1 MSLILDALRKSEAA
15 RRRSETPD
23 LFSPTPQAHAPVQAR
38 PAWPLWT
45 LAGFG
50 IVSSAIAV
58 WMLLHRPAPEAP
70 AARETDAVV
79 AETPAEAAGPASMPP
94 APAPV
99 PTMLPVIPTAPP
111 PASTPSP
118 ITASAP
124 PTSPASSPAPLPATT
139 TAPSSAPSPSP
150 AAPKPLPAPPT
161 NDRPTALGDLD
172 AEVRR
177 QLPPLK
183 LSMHFWND
191 DPQRRFVI
199 LDGQRVRE
207 GDTLGELVIERIDRD
222 DVVLSWRGARLRLPA
237 E

>member
-1 MSLILDALRKSEAA
+1 
-15 RRRSETPD
+15 
-23 LFSPTPQAHAPVQAR
+23 
-38 PAWPLWT
+38 
-45 LAGFG
+45 
-50 IVSSAIAV
+50 
-58 WMLLHRPAPEAP
+58 
-70 AARETDAVV
+70 
-79 AETPAEAAGPASMPP
+79 MPP
-94 APAPV
+94 AATPAPA
-99 PTMLPVIPTAPP
+99 TLPVIPTAPP
-111 PASTPSP
+111 PASTTSP
-118 ITASAP
+118 TTAAAP
-124 PTSPASSPAPLPATT
+124 PTSPASSPATTT
-139 TAPSSAPSPSP
+139 TAPPPSP
-150 AAPKPLPAPPT
+150 AAPKPLPALPA